1 MSGMSFQETRRLFG
15 LSNNPANDTN
25 ARHRAFLRKGLELFT
40 PEQLQAA
47 FDQPTKLRLT
57 MGSGMNSNAF
67 GQIKTHFIRNERL
80 VARETDIPDAASR
93 RALAVYRQAYA
104 DYFFKRG
111 NDYSVRNVH
120 ALPALQT
127 AEQAWHDYI
136 VAYRVVRGMG
146 PRPHWALEPLP
157 GLQRVRTPAPDR
169 RRPQLAFPT
178 PPPTSPVANETPP
191 VRPRLPALIPA
202 GSRLLP
208 IDLTADVDQRLPKN
222 KTKKRKRSATIE
234 VIDVFDSEDD
244 RPRKKINF
252 LGFVDFTQ

>member
-15 LSNNPANDTN
+15 PSNNPANDTN
-25 ARHRAFLRKGLELFT
+25 ARHCAFLRKGLELFT
-40 PEQLQAA
+40 PEQLQAT

-80 VARETDIPDAASR
+80 
-93 RALAVYRQAYA
+93 AYD

-111 NDYSVRNVH
+111 NDYSVHNVH

-127 AEQAWHDYI
+127 AERH
-136 VAYRVVRGMG
+136 
-146 PRPHWALEPLP
+146 
-157 GLQRVRTPAPDR
+157 
-169 RRPQLAFPT
+169 PQLAFPT

-208 IDLTADVDQRLPKN
+208 IDLTADVDQHLPKN

-234 VIDVFDSEDD
+234 VIDVSDSEDD
-244 RPRKKINF
+244 CPRKKIQF
-252 LGFVDFTQ
+252 LGFVDLTQ

>member
-15 LSNNPANDTN
+15 PSNNPANDTN

-57 MGSGMNSNAF
+57 MGSGMNSNVF

-80 VARETDIPDAASR
+80 
-93 RALAVYRQAYA
+93 AYD

-136 VAYRVVRGMG
+136 VAYRVVCGMG

-234 VIDVFDSEDD
+234 VIDVSDSEDD

-252 LGFVDFTQ
+252 LGFVDLTQ

>member
-15 LSNNPANDTN
+15 PLNNPANDTN

-40 PEQLQAA
+40 AEQLQAA

-57 MGSGMNSNAF
+57 MGSGMNSNAL

-93 RALAVYRQAYA
+93 RALAAYREAY
-104 DYFFKRG
+104 DEYFFKRG

-127 AEQAWHDYI
+127 AEQAWHNYI
-136 VAYRVVRGMG
+136 LAYRVAHGMG

-178 PPPTSPVANETPP
+178 PPPTSPVATETPVGP
-191 VRPRLPALIPA
+191 QSPRVCPLSSQLAR
-202 GSRLLP
+202 G
-208 IDLTADVDQRLPKN
+208 LPK

-234 VIDVFDSEDD
+234 VIDVSDSEDD
-244 RPRKKINF
+244 RPRKKMKINF
-252 LGFVDFTQ
+252 LGFVDLTK